1 MAKSKG
7 KAREKRPRVSVTD
20 AMKTVQEK
28 LRSSVERELVKIE
41 DRGEMWVCVPGAKGH
56 KNYIYQ
62 IKDRLKADRFKYN
75 GKIGW
80 HKHKSLAPEHAM
92 IRGLGACLCRGGV
105 SPCERISC
113 ARVTRHSCRGRATTK
128 QRGLRVVAVSG
139 RVQ

>member
-28 LRSSVERELVKIE
+28 LRSSVERELVKME
-41 DRGEMWVCVPGAKGH
+41 DRGGVWVCVPGAKGH

-75 GKIGW
+75 DELGW
-80 HKHKSLAPEHAM
+80 HKHKSLAPERAIGLSDADKKRCALNLAKALE
-92 IRGLGACLCRGGV
+92 IRA
-105 SPCERISC
+105 
-113 ARVTRHSCRGRATTK
+113 ARSAAVWTRRTPP
-128 QRGLRVVAVSG
+128 
-139 RVQ
+139 